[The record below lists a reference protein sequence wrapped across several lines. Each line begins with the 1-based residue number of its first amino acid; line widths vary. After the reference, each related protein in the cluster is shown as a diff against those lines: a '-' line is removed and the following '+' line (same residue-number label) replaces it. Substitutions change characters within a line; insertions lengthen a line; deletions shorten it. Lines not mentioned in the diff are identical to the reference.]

1 MKDKVRFKQTA
12 DVSILRGNMKNRDQL
27 HVGGVFDIEC
37 YDKNGNLKWKD
48 KAYNSVVNVG
58 LNGVLNTMFG
68 NAFTSGSSAV
78 VTGWAVGLV
87 NNGNT
92 FAAGDTHAS
101 HAGWTEFTSYTDPA
115 NADSA
120 VSRPAWGSDDG
131 GTSPGDYP
139 VAASSSQSLTNSSPV
154 LYDVT
159 GGGTVAGLF
168 LAGGGLTV
176 PTPGATDANNKGST
190 NAAPL
195 LFSTA
200 NFSSGDQT
208 VVSSDTLRVTYTLN
222 AS

>member
-1 MKDKVRFKQTA
+1 MKEKFRFKEIA
-12 DVSILRGNMKNRDQL
+12 EASILRRNMENSTNL
-27 HVGGVFDIEC
+27 HVAGIFEIEC
-37 YDKNGNLKWKD
+37 YDKDGNLKWKD

-68 NAFTSGSSAV
+68 NAFSSGANSVLS
-78 VTGWAVGLV
+78 GWAVGLV

-92 FAAGDTHAS
+92 FAAADTHAS

-120 VSRPAWGSDDG
+120 LSRPAWGSDDG

-139 VAASSSQSLTNSSPV
+139 VAASTAQSLTNSAPV
-154 LYDVT
+154 LYDIT
-159 GGGTVAGLF
+159 GSGTVAGLF

-176 PTPGATDANNKGST
+176 PTPGATDCNDKGST
-190 NAAPL
+190 NATPL

-200 NFSSGDQT
+200 DFSSGDQ
-208 VVSSDTLRVTYTLN
+208 VVVASDTLRVTYTLN